1 MNRLDAVREFIE
13 FDGQNNY
20 IIEPPS
26 RLSSIKERLFDVINT
41 YKPGVIVKAGV
52 GSGSLLK
59 EISTNFDSY
68 IVVVEPSLKAIKQF
82 IETNKSDDI
91 KFINGDFHDFPIDYY
106 AADLLICID
115 YLDFF
120 DSNKT
125 VSEFKR
131 ALKIDG
137 VFFLAGVILDEEDI
151 EGIYDDL
158 TRMIFPIHNDYYL
171 ASDLKT
177 FLELKDF
184 SLVKS
189 MHLKFENNLDKL
201 TDYFRKKFDKINREQ
216 VFEFI
221 KTQKE
226 DFVKLLGMDDQYK
239 INEPY
244 YIGVFMR
251 MKPKTTG

>member
-13 FDGQNNY
+13 FDAQKNF
-20 IIEPPS
+20 IIEPPA
-26 RLSSIKERLFDVINT
+26 RLNSIKERLFDIINI
-41 YKPGVIVKAGV
+41 YKPGVIVKAGI
-52 GSGSLLK
+52 GSGTLLR
-59 EISTNFDSY
+59 EISAGCKSY
-68 IVVVEPSLKAIKQF
+68 IVVVEPSLKLIKQF
-82 IETNKSDDI
+82 IENNNSADI

-115 YLDFF
+115 YLNVF

-125 VSEFKR
+125 VSEFRR
-131 ALKIDG
+131 ALKFDG
-137 VFFLAGVILDEEDI
+137 VFFIASVVLEEEDV

-189 MHLKFENNLDKL
+189 MRLKFDNNLNEL
-201 TDYFRKKFDKINREQ
+201 TDYFQNTFSTINRDQ
-216 VFEFI
+216 VFDFV
-221 KTQKE
+221 KTQKK

-239 INEPY
+239 ISEPY

-251 MKPKTTG
+251 MKPKAVE